1 MDVVIVGGG
10 FGGLYA
16 AKKLS
21 RLPVQ
26 VILLDRRNYHLFQP
40 LLYQV
45 ATGALSPANIASP
58 LRSILRNRKN
68 VEVLLADVTG
78 FDVVNRRVI
87 FKTGERAYDTLIV
100 ATGMADSYFGHQA
113 WEKLAPGLKSIEDAT
128 TIRARVL
135 YAFEA
140 AERETDPNEVQKW
153 LTFVIVGGGATGV
166 ELAGALAEIAR
177 YTLRGNFQHIDPAQA
192 KILLIEGA
200 TRVLP
205 PYPQVLSTEAAKSLS
220 EMGITVMTG
229 CLVNE
234 VQPDFVVV
242 RCGSQSETIET
253 HTVLWA
259 AGVQGSPL
267 GRSLAEATGA
277 DVDKA
282 GRVKVQ
288 PDLTVPGHPEVF
300 VIGDV
305 AYLTDQT
312 GAPLPGVAQVAMQQG
327 QYVANLIEA
336 RLKSESLPPF
346 HYQDRGKMATIGR
359 ASAVADLGRIKLH
372 GYLGWLAWLFI
383 HLIYLIEFENRVL
396 VLFQW
401 AWNYFTRNRAARLIT
416 WESRLEPATKTAV
429 ERDIEM
435 TK

>member
-1 MDVVIVGGG
+1 
-10 FGGLYA
+10 
-16 AKKLS
+16 
-21 RLPVQ
+21 
-26 VILLDRRNYHLFQP
+26 
-40 LLYQV
+40 
-45 ATGALSPANIASP
+45 
-58 LRSILRNRKN
+58 
-68 VEVLLADVTG
+68 LLADVTG
-78 FDVVNRRVI
+78 FDTSNRRVI
-87 FKTGERAYDTLIV
+87 YRTGERAYDTLIV
-100 ATGMADSYFGHQA
+100 AAGMADSYFGHQA

-128 TIRARVL
+128 TVRARVL

-140 AERETDPNEVQKW
+140 AERETDPREVQKW

-177 YTLRGNFQHIDPAQA
+177 YTLRGNFQHIDPARA

-205 PYPQVLSTEAAKSLS
+205 PYPQELSTEAAKSLS

-242 RCGSQSETIET
+242 ECSGKSETIET

-267 GRSLAEATGA
+267 GKALAAATGA

-288 PDLTVPGHPEVF
+288 PDLTVPGHPEIF
-300 VIGDV
+300 VIGDL

-312 GAPLPGVAQVAMQQG
+312 GNPLPGVAQVAMQQG
-327 QYVANLIEA
+327 RYVAHLIEA
-336 RLKSESLPPF
+336 RLKSKRLPPF
-346 HYQDRGKMATIGR
+346 HYRDRGKMATIGR

-372 GYLGWLAWLFI
+372 GYIGWLAWLFI

-416 WESRLEPATKTAV
+416 WESRLEPAVKAPT

>member
-1 MDVVIVGGG
+1 MI
-10 FGGLYA
+10 
-16 AKKLS
+16 
-21 RLPVQ
+21 
-26 VILLDRRNYHLFQP
+26 
-40 LLYQV
+40 
-45 ATGALSPANIASP
+45 
-58 LRSILRNRKN
+58 
-68 VEVLLADVTG
+68 
-78 FDVVNRRVI
+78 
-87 FKTGERAYDTLIV
+87 
-100 ATGMADSYFGHQA
+100 DSYFGHLA
-113 WEKLAPGLKSIEDAT
+113 WEKLAPGLKNIEDAT

-140 AERETDPNEVQKW
+140 AERETDSREIQKW

-192 KILLIEGA
+192 RILLIEGA
-200 TRVLP
+200 ARVLP
-205 PYPQVLSTEAAKSLS
+205 AYPPALSTEAAKSLTG
-220 EMGITVMTG
+220 MGTTVMTG
-229 CLVNE
+229 CLVEE
-234 VQPDFVVV
+234 VRPDSVVV
-242 RCGSQSETIET
+242 KCGSRSENIET

-259 AGVQGSPL
+259 AGIQGSPL
-267 GRSLAEATGA
+267 GRALADATGA

-288 PDLTVPGHPEVF
+288 PDLTVPGHPEIF
-300 VIGDV
+300 VIGDL

-327 QYVANLIEA
+327 QYVADLIQA
-336 RLKSESLPPF
+336 RLKSKSLPPF
-346 HYQDRGKMATIGR
+346 RYRDRGKMATIGR

-372 GYLGWLAWLFI
+372 GYIGWLAWLFI

-401 AWNYFTRNRAARLIT
+401 AWNHFTRNRAARLIT
-416 WESRLEPATKTAV
+416 WESRLGPAGKAAV
-429 ERDIEM
+429 ERDTEM